1 MAAKTEKSWLTVGVP
16 ESTDGLIEVFEPSAA
31 LRVAIVER
39 AKIRSIDEADWQEP
53 GVYVLLYRHRKP
65 NAWECYVGKATAL
78 RSRVLYHAND
88 KDRGPWY
95 RALLIRRDTTHGF
108 NSAQIAWLESR
119 LHRKLTS
126 SAEATLRN
134 KQEPGNENLP
144 TDEHWLENVAPA
156 VLRVLQMLGHN
167 PAAADDDGGRST
179 ETSRT
184 RRTFTVTI
192 PDLVS
197 ANLLSDGEEL
207 VSTNSRWPA
216 NGYVTKAGKI
226 GYDGQAYDSPS
237 SAAQAA
243 KKGGAA
249 NGWEFWSAKRAA
261 GKVSLAELRAEFRSS
276 KKGTRANS

>member
-1 MAAKTEKSWLTVGVP
+1 MAAKTEKSWFTVGVP
-16 ESTDGLIEVFEPSAA
+16 EGTDGLIEIFEPSAA
-31 LRVAIVER
+31 LRMAVVER
-39 AKIRSIDEADWQEP
+39 TQLRTIDEADWQEP
-53 GVYVLLYRHRKP
+53 GVYILLYRHRKR
-65 NAWECYVGKATAL
+65 NTWEGYVGKATAL
-78 RSRVLYHAND
+78 RSRVLYHGND
-88 KDRGPWY
+88 KDRGSWY

-126 SAEATLRN
+126 SAEASLLN
-134 KQEPGNENLP
+134 KQEPGNESLP

-179 ETSRT
+179 DASRT
-184 RRTFTVTI
+184 RRTSTVTVA
-192 PDLVS
+192 DLV
-197 ANLLSDGEEL
+197 AAKLLSDGEDL

-216 NGYVTKAGKI
+216 NGRVTKAGTI
-226 GYDGQAYDSPS
+226 SHEGQTYDSPS

-243 KKGGAA
+243 KKGGAV
-249 NGWEFWSAKRAA
+249 NGWEFWSVERAA

-276 KKGTRANS
+276 KKGTRANN